1 MKLIELEFTDKEWN
15 SIEGAAKY
23 YQNWSDTITNDKGEV
38 IANPVTTEDLF
49 IRELNK
55 HFSFYIESHAQAVI
69 AQQAQNQS
77 RKIEGKEK
85 KK

>member
-1 MKLIELEFTDKEWN
+1 MKLIEIEFTDTEW
-15 SIEGAAKY
+15 SDIEAAAKY
-23 YQNWSDTITNDKGEV
+23 YQNWSETITNDKGEV

-55 HFSFYIESHAQAVI
+55 QFTFYVESHAQALI

>member
-1 MKLIELEFTDKEWN
+1 MKTIELEFTNEEWK

-23 YQNWSDTITNDKGEV
+23 YHNWSETITNDKGEIIV
-38 IANPVTTEDLF
+38 NPVTTEDLF
-49 IRELNK
+49 IHELNK
-55 HFSFYIESHAQAVI
+55 HFTFYIESHAQALI